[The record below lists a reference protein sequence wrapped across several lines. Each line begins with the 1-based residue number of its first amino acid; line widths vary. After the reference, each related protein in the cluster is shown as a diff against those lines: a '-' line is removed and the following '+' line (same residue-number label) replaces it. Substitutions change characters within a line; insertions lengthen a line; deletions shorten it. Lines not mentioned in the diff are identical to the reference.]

1 MLKNIGKG
9 ALLED
14 QKAIFLLEKELL
26 GIQVKKEATSDL
38 SEQLHSIS

>member
-14 QKAIFLLEKELL
+14 LKAICLL